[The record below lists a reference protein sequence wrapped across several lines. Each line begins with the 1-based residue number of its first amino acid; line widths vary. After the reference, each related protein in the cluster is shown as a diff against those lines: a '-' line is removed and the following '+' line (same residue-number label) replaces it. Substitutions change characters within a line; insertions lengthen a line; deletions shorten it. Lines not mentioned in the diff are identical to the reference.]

1 MRRTVLRRVIL
12 APAFLLAAFAAGCG
26 DDNTSTVTPIPP
38 VQVSETFSGTVT
50 VNGAFSHSFV
60 VDRAGQVA
68 AQITGLTPDETVT
81 IGLALGTWNGSA
93 CQLIIT
99 NDAAKL
105 STVMLGTASGPGTL
119 CVRLSDVGQLTS
131 ATNYDVRVD
140 HY

>member
-1 MRRTVLRRVIL
+1 MIL
-12 APAFLLAAFAAGCG
+12 APALLLAALAAGCS
-26 DDNTSTVTPIPP
+26 DNNTSTVTPTPP

-50 VNGAFSHSFV
+50 VNGAFSHSFTV
-60 VDRAGQVA
+60 ARAGQVT
-68 AQITGLTPDETVT
+68 AQITGLTPDDTVT
-81 IGLALGTWNGSA
+81 IGLALGTWNGAA

-105 STVMLGTASGPGTL
+105 STVMLGPASGPGTL

-131 ATNYDVRVD
+131 ATAYDVRVD

>member
-1 MRRTVLRRVIL
+1 LRRVIL

-26 DDNTSTVTPIPP
+26 DDNTSTVTPTPP

-60 VDRAGQVA
+60 VDRAGQVT
-68 AQITGLTPDETVT
+68 AQITGLAPDETVT